1 MDAGKLDT
9 RIEIKRLTKSA
20 DNFGGFTSTKATHAT
35 LWANKKDKSG
45 EMITQNSQ
53 RKFEL
58 KTLFTIRKKSA
69 DQISLSDTI
78 QIVGDSDEY
87 RINSKFDS
95 VHKYYTVL
103 EGIKLVWVPN

>member
-20 DNFGGFTSTKATHAT
+20 DNFGGFTSTKATHVT

-58 KTLFTIRKKSA
+58 KTLFTIRKN
-69 DQISLSDTI
+69 QRT
-78 QIVGDSDEY
+78 
-87 RINSKFDS
+87 KF
-95 VHKYYTVL
+95 
-103 EGIKLVWVPN
+103 P